1 MAATE
6 SGTGV
11 LKLGSPAIRTAH
23 RTVTDRLRQAIVTGE
38 LPAGTRLIQADLAQS
53 LEVSVTPVREALRD
67 LAGEALVDFDAFRGA
82 VVHPATVEELDEVYE
97 LRQILVPIA
106 IRASVERISDV
117 DIERAAQLAAAMK
130 AEKDPAEWVHLNRE
144 FHCLLDEAAG
154 RPKLQEILGRLADLS
169 ALYVGVA
176 VSGQKTRRQRA
187 DRDHSAIVAAYKQR
201 DAERVIEISMRHLED
216 TLGAARRQLAE
227 RT

>member
-1 MAATE
+1 MNGATRV
-6 SGTGV
+6 G
-11 LKLGSPAIRTAH
+11 
-23 RTVTDRLRQAIVTGE
+23 
-38 LPAGTRLIQADLAQS
+38 
-53 LEVSVTPVREALRD
+53 
-67 LAGEALVDFDAFRGA
+67 
-82 VVHPATVEELDEVYE
+82 
-97 LRQILVPIA
+97 
-106 IRASVERISDV
+106 VERISDV